1 MSQKYYSDEEDFTA
15 ISLNKNKLNRL
26 RETNYL
32 FSFLVFNTFVF
43 LLLLLSI
50 LKPLEIYKK
59 YVVKFFDISFT
70 VKNIKI
76 KVYHI
81 LFFILGLYVS
91 LYVYLKVE
99 VGKIIV
105 PSNLTYIERMK
116 AFDQKWVIESEIWM
130 TFLIIICILTIYRN
144 ANLFNKEN
152 QLKEKIEKFDEQIK
166 RKETNKTS

>member
-26 RETNYL
+26 RETNYF
-32 FSFLVFNTFVF
+32 FSFLAFNTFVF

-70 VKNIKI
+70 VKSLKI

-81 LFFILGLYVS
+81 LFFIFGLYVS
-91 LYVYLKVE
+91 LYVYLKME
-99 VGKIIV
+99 VAKIVV

-166 RKETNKTS
+166 RNETNRSS

>member
-15 ISLNKNKLNRL
+15 VSLNKNKLNRL

-43 LLLLLSI
+43 LVLLMSI

-59 YVVKFFDISFT
+59 YVVKFFEISFT

-91 LYVYLKVE
+91 LYVYL
-99 VGKIIV
+99 I
-105 PSNLTYIERMK
+105 
-116 AFDQKWVIESEIWM
+116 
-130 TFLIIICILTIYRN
+130 
-144 ANLFNKEN
+144 
-152 QLKEKIEKFDEQIK
+152 
-166 RKETNKTS
+166 

>member
-1 MSQKYYSDEEDFTA
+1 MSQKYYSDEDDFTA
-15 ISLNKNKLNRL
+15 VSLNKNKLNRL

-43 LLLLLSI
+43 LVLLMSI

-59 YVVKFFDISFT
+59 YVVKLFDISFT

-81 LFFILGLYVS
+81 LFFILGLYIS
-91 LYVYLKVE
+91 LYVYLKMAVA
-99 VGKIIV
+99 KIEI
-105 PSNLTYIERMK
+105 PTNLTYIERMK
-116 AFDQKWVIESEIWM
+116 VFDQKWVIESEIWM

-152 QLKEKIEKFDEQIK
+152 QLKEKIEKIDEQIK
-166 RKETNKTS
+166 RNEANKTS